1 MTHITCRLTARN
13 RDQLL
18 NPTLGNRL
26 WATFT
31 FLRVDVVALTTTK
44 IGSYRPH
51 PPSYNIALRVF
62 SIMLFPLASIRR
74 CVISVEQFRTLSRHC
89 SICTEHI
96 PNRCLHSWIPCPF
109 SDCRLTAV
117 LCAII
122 RKHKAKKWTNKRKYS
137 SQRCMILS
145 QRERARERSGA
156 WNVGKVSSVWR
167 RRRRQRR
174 ASAGKYAIKTT
185 DRRTARSQIL

>member
-1 MTHITCRLTARN
+1 
-13 RDQLL
+13 
-18 NPTLGNRL
+18 
-26 WATFT
+26 
-31 FLRVDVVALTTTK
+31 
-44 IGSYRPH
+44 
-51 PPSYNIALRVF
+51 
-62 SIMLFPLASIRR
+62 MLFPLASIRR

-137 SQRCMILS
+137 SPRCMILS
-145 QRERARERSGA
+145 QREREKEIGRLECREGFICVASAAAAAARVCREICHKDDGQTDSKEPNIVMPPAIYSLLAYTRRLVLRRSEKRPGD
-156 WNVGKVSSVWR
+156 
-167 RRRRQRR
+167 QRR
-174 ASAGKYAIKTT
+174 SWPVTT
-185 DRRTARSQIL
+185 REGR